1 MWLLSPAGMIHHEDF
16 WEVVSKKVDIYRADI
31 QGLTETSINFTDGR
45 VLECDAILLGTG
57 FGEKFSFLPQSQII
71 SLGLPHDT
79 FIDTSTVS
87 AEWEALEDAATKQIL
102 AEHPILK
109 SQPRLPNNLGDISS
123 TNTPY
128 RLYNSIAPV
137 TDKSIVFLGFAEV
150 PNMFL
155 ISELQSV
162 WGTAWLDGKLDLG
175 DDDKL
180 KKDVARTTAYSRLRC
195 PTYGKKGNFFV
206 FDFFNYVDK
215 LLDELGFVS
224 PFKGKGWWHMLTDPL
239 VMSDLRGLRDEYRE
253 KYGYEE
259 DE

>member
-1 MWLLSPAGMIHHEDF
+1 
-16 WEVVSKKVDIYRADI
+16 
-31 QGLTETSINFTDGR
+31 
-45 VLECDAILLGTG
+45 
-57 FGEKFSFLPQSQII
+57 
-71 SLGLPHDT
+71 
-79 FIDTSTVS
+79 
-87 AEWEALEDAATKQIL
+87 
-102 AEHPILK
+102 
-109 SQPRLPNNLGDISS
+109 
-123 TNTPY
+123 
-128 RLYNSIAPV
+128 
-137 TDKSIVFLGFAEV
+137 
-150 PNMFL
+150 MFL